1 MKYEVKIVWNGGDTS
16 LTQLVEG
23 KTAKEAIDQI
33 SFAIFE
39 EINEYIILVKEYN
52 PLWEC

>member
-1 MKYEVKIVWNGGDTS
+1 MKYEVKIIWNEGKTS

-39 EINEYIILVKEYN
+39 EINEYIIIVKEYT
-52 PLWEC
+52 PLWE